1 MDPLSPRLQAIADLV
16 DSGESMADIGSDHA
30 LLPVYLFDKGLITRA
45 VASELGEG
53 PYQRA
58 LDAVRN
64 SNLQDHIEVRQGDGL
79 QTLIEGETATIV
91 IAGMGGESIAAI
103 LAYDWEKAAS
113 YRKYIFQPMTKAS
126 VLRRTLADRGWP
138 VLQEKL
144 LRDNDH
150 YVVIIVSQPG
160 STPYCLDEL
169 EAEIGREALKADDQ
183 IKREYLFKF
192 MEKYTKIYESLKNS
206 TRQDNQL
213 LASSCRDKLERLELI
228 LDASRGPGY

>member
-1 MDPLSPRLQAIADLV
+1 
-16 DSGESMADIGSDHA
+16 
-30 LLPVYLFDKGLITRA
+30 
-45 VASELGEG
+45 
-53 PYQRA
+53 

-64 SNLQDHIEVRQGDGL
+64 CNLQDHIEVRQGDGL
-79 QTLIEGETATIV
+79 QTLTEGETATIV
-91 IAGMGGESIAAI
+91 IAGLGGETIAAI

-138 VLQEKL
+138 ILQEKL

-228 LDASRGPGY
+228 LDASHGPGY